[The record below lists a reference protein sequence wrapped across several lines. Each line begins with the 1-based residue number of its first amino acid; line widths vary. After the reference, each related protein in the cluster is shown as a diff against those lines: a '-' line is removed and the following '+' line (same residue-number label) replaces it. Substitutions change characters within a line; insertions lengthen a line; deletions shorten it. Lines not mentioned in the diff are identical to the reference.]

1 MGNPNIKI
9 VHGEVT
15 SIDTSKRIVHMDEG
29 SKLFLRLNKR

>member
-15 SIDTSKRIVHMDEG
+15 SIDTTKMIVHMDEG